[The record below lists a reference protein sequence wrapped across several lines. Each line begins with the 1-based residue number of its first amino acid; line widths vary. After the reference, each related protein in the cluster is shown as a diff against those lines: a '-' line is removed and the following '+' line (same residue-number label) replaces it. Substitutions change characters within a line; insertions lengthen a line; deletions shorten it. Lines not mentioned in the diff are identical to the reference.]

1 MGKKKSHTFDKP
13 FVTEGG
19 KAIPAPTVAYQ
30 TWGKLNTQRDN
41 AVMVCHALTGNTVA
55 DEWFGGLFGAGKAL
69 DPERYFIICPNVL
82 GSCYG
87 TTGPTSVN
95 PETGNRYQADFPQV
109 TIRDIVRLQQQL
121 LDKLEITGIEMLIGG
136 SMGGMQALEWCLM
149 DDRPK
154 SAVLIGMGRHH
165 RPWAIGISHTQRL
178 AIFNDPNWND
188 GYYSEDKPP
197 AKGLALARMI
207 AMNSYRH
214 PFDFDEKFARRLQD
228 GQDQYQIESYLNYQG
243 QKLVDRFDAVSYVRL
258 TQAMDSH
265 DIERERPDF
274 RDAVLNLQIPILTVG
289 IDSDLLYPPEECQ
302 DLADLLPGGQ
312 YVEISS
318 PHGHDSFLIEF
329 DQLNKLVKSHLTETN
344 KSNRTV
350 IS

>member
-1 MGKKKSHTFDKP
+1 
-13 FVTEGG
+13 
-19 KAIPAPTVAYQ
+19 
-30 TWGKLNTQRDN
+30 
-41 AVMVCHALTGNTVA
+41 
-55 DEWFGGLFGAGKAL
+55 
-69 DPERYFIICPNVL
+69 
-82 GSCYG
+82 
-87 TTGPTSVN
+87 VN
-95 PETGNRYQADFPQV
+95 PETGNRYRADFPQV

-121 LDKLEITGIEMLIGG
+121 LDELEISGIEMLIGG

-154 SAVLIGMGRHH
+154 SAVLMGMGKNH
-165 RPWAIGISHTQRL
+165 RPWAIGISHTQRQ
-178 AIFNDPNWND
+178 AIYNDPNWD
-188 GYYSEDKPP
+188 GGYYPEDKPP

-214 PFDFDEKFARRLQD
+214 PLDFDEKFARRLQD
-228 GQDQYQIESYLNYQG
+228 GREQYQIESYLNYQG
-243 QKLVDRFDAVSYVRL
+243 KKLVDRFDAVSYVRL

-289 IDSDLLYPPEECQ
+289 INSDLLYPPEECQ
-302 DLADLLPGGQ
+302 DLADLLPGGK

-329 DQLNKLVKSHLTETN
+329 DQLNELVKSHLTETN